1 MDITNLI
8 GETTEYDKK
17 AALEIK
23 KPKSWC
29 KSVSAFANTSGGV
42 LVFFISDDGNIIG
55 LADPERDAE
64 KISEIIKSRLDPI
77 PEFTLRF
84 CEEEGKTLVVL
95 DICKGEETPYY
106 YSGDGVL
113 EAYIRVGNESV
124 KATST
129 ELKRLV
135 LRGKNTS
142 YDSQI
147 ISFGLADDQGYL
159 TNAGALLADESPVR
173 WSRVFCTRWN
183 GINKSGGMMDAL
195 DDAEY
200 SGSIISLIENGIV

>member
-1 MDITNLI
+1 MSR
-8 GETTEYDKK
+8 EE
-17 AALEIK
+17 
-23 KPKSWC
+23 SWC

-42 LVFFISDDGNIIG
+42 LIFGVSDDGKIIG
-55 LADPERDAE
+55 LTNPESDAE

-77 PEFTLRF
+77 PEFNLRF
-84 CEEEGKTLVVL
+84 CEEEGKTLVIL

-135 LRGKNTS
+135 LRGKNIS
-142 YDSQI
+142 YDSQP
-147 ISFGLADDQGYL
+147 SSYNRGYNDNIRRIL
-159 TNAGALLADESPVR
+159 R
-173 WSRVFCTRWN
+173 
-183 GINKSGGMMDAL
+183 GI
-195 DDAEY
+195 
-200 SGSIISLIENGIV
+200 